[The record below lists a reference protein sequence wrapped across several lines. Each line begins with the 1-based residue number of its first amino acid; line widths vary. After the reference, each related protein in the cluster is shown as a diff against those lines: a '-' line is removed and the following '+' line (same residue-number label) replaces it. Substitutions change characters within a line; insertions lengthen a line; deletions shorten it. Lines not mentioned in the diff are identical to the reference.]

1 MTEEQVSGQSRITAG
16 MNKTCKEMQCVDVHA
31 EEVLR
36 QHWGY
41 LAGARMALTPG
52 QLESGLILEDY
63 IHNHCTNWD
72 LG

>member
-36 QHWGY
+36 
-41 LAGARMALTPG
+41 
-52 QLESGLILEDY
+52 
-63 IHNHCTNWD
+63 
-72 LG
+72 